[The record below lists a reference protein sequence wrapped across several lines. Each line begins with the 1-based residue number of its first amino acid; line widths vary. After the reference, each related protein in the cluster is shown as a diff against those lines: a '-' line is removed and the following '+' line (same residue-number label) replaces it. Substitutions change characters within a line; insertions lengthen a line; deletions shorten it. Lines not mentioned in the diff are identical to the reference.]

1 MEKDEDM
8 ESLLKDED
16 FSTAEAKN
24 VAGIASGSEVGDKV
38 KEVDRE
44 KLYAKLTE
52 KVEAHNFPP
61 QKNNYSILNSS
72 QIRAQC
78 ETVMPSNECAE
89 KGGRVKV
96 CSIKKMRQ
104 RRRLGHVTK

>member
-8 ESLLKDED
+8 EALLKDED
-16 FSTAEAKN
+16 FSTTEAKN

-52 KVEAHNFPP
+52 KVEAHSFPH
-61 QKNNYSILNSS
+61 
-72 QIRAQC
+72 
-78 ETVMPSNECAE
+78 
-89 KGGRVKV
+89 
-96 CSIKKMRQ
+96 KKIIIQ
-104 RRRLGHVTK
+104 F